1 MNDSSPI
8 LTVTNLCSAMKEP
21 QRGEAFVFLN
31 VMGSNQSCAER
42 VARVSAFPAQD
53 LVTLIL
59 ECVPYGIPTWL
70 APAVCTGF
78 GLFGLPLLVFFFFD
92 SRRSTRVGS

>member
-1 MNDSSPI
+1 
-8 LTVTNLCSAMKEP
+8 MKEP

>member
-1 MNDSSPI
+1 M
-8 LTVTNLCSAMKEP
+8 
-21 QRGEAFVFLN
+21 
-31 VMGSNQSCAER
+31 MGSNQSCAER

-70 APAVCTGF
+70 APVLCTGF
-78 GLFGLPLLVFFFFD
+78 GLFGLPLLVFVFFFD
-92 SRRSTRVGS
+92 SRQSTRVRS